1 MKVINLQDEHKLFN
15 KNSEVDLKVGYHGCG
30 LAFLKKSLDEPLKYC
45 EDLSQGETIKYFNNQ
60 NKYYIGKCSCWE
72 FIPSSAYDSGSIAIF
87 FSKYW
92 KNGYFEEPIEEY

>member
-45 EDLSQGETIKYFNNQ
+45 EDLSQGETI
-60 NKYYIGKCSCWE
+60 
-72 FIPSSAYDSGSIAIF
+72 FIPLGVKIDLEELVYD
-87 FSKYW
+87 Y
-92 KNGYFEEPIEEY
+92 